1 MHWGG
6 PASPGRTHLPLRT
19 QETGLAMAEGFWSN
33 HLLES
38 KEGGLWSQGFLKLT
52 EYEPKAGK
60 FSTNRGCGSVAER
73 LLRVCKDLGSTPN
86 SKKRT
91 KVMILGSSQNR
102 SRARGRH
109 GSAGLETRCPV
120 LAERASPSSIQL
132 CFFLC
137 PPLQDR
143 KPGCWQPPS
152 RDLYKK
158 KTFFILGSF
167 SAWPGLS
174 SVSLTSRWPRGLDTV
189 ISQE

>member
-38 KEGGLWSQGFLKLT
+38 KEGGLWSQGFLKLA
-52 EYEPKAGK
+52 ECEHKAGK

-91 KVMILGSSQNR
+91 KVMILGRAQNG
-102 SRARGRH
+102 SRAR
-109 GSAGLETRCPV
+109 GSAGLETRSPA
-120 LAERASPSSIQL
+120 LAERASPSVSFYVHPFRIGNPIVGSL
-132 CFFLC
+132 HLEISTK
-137 PPLQDR
+137 R
-143 KPGCWQPPS
+143 KLS
-152 RDLYKK
+152 L
-158 KTFFILGSF
+158 F
-167 SAWPGLS
+167 SAHSLPGR
-174 SVSLTSRWPRGLDTV
+174 V
-189 ISQE
+189 